1 MRRTYIS
8 PEFLNKKVY
17 GTFNMVEES
26 NFFGAKMLDIEDSI
40 YLSNIDI
47 IWYQKITGEQLD
59 FSIESSLPS
68 NSYSSITD
76 KFDNHTLLVDESQSK
91 FQLDRNTRWVLTID
105 LKTILSNYLFSTLK
119 KYRTF
124 EGVRNDITKEKDV
137 NISMRKYIE
146 SNVLD
151 RYRYKSVDLMINE
164 KSLRNQ
170 NLLRFKNNWNSNLT
184 IDNKFTK
191 IQTETEFDYSSI
203 KLIFSQNNP
212 STEYNFD
219 YYFNI
224 LFEKV

>member
-8 PEFLNKKVY
+8 PEFLNNKVY

>member
-8 PEFLNKKVY
+8 PEFVNNKVY

-47 IWYQKITGEQLD
+47 IWYQRENNEQLD
-59 FSIESSLPS
+59 YSIESTLPS
-68 NSYSSITD
+68 YSYTSLTD
-76 KFDNHTLLVDESQSK
+76 KFDNHTLVIDETQPK
-91 FQLDRNTRWVLTID
+91 FQLDKNTRWILTID
-105 LKTILSNYLFSTLK
+105 LKSILSNYLFATLK

-124 EGVRNDITKEKDV
+124 EGVRNDITLENDV

-146 SNVLD
+146 YNVIN
-151 RYRYKSVDLMINE
+151 RYKIKSIDLLIKE

-170 NLLRFKNNWNSNLT
+170 NLLKYKNVWNKDLT
-184 IDNKFTK
+184 MNDKFTK
-191 IQTETEFDYSSI
+191 VESETAFDYSSV
-203 KLIFSQNNP
+203 KLTFNQQKS
-212 STEYNFD
+212 SSDYNFE

-224 LFEKV
+224 LFEKI

>member
-8 PEFLNKKVY
+8 PEFLNNKVY

-76 KFDNHTLLVDESQSK
+76 KFNNHTLLVDESQSK
-91 FQLDRNTRWVLTID
+91 FQLDRNTRWILTID

-137 NISMRKYIE
+137 NISIRKYIE

-184 IDNKFTK
+184 IDSKFTK